1 MRQIH
6 QRTQDLLLK
15 GNFIELLAEISDKDV
30 RVKKDSKVK
39 YKISWNKKLTKTIDS
54 DITSYYR
61 GAARAIIFNSKKEI
75 LLQHATKYGYYKLP
89 GGGIGKGEDTLDAL
103 NREVKE
109 EAGCKIEII
118 KPVGLIIE
126 HRDRF
131 KVTQISYCYLAKMKG
146 KQGKNNLEE
155 GEKQE
160 GFEPEWWN
168 IKKALNLVKNGDGS
182 LYQTKFIIK
191 RDAIFIKRAIDLL

>member
-1 MRQIH
+1 M
-6 QRTQDLLLK
+6 
-15 GNFIELLAEISDKDV
+15 ELLAEISDKDV
-30 RVKKDSKVK
+30 GIRKNLKVK

-89 GGGIGKGEDTLDAL
+89 GGGIGKGEDTLEAL
-103 NREVKE
+103 HREVME
-109 EAGCKIEII
+109 EAGCKIVVK

-126 HRDRF
+126 HRDKF
-131 KVTQISYCYLAKMKG
+131 KVTQVSYCYLAKMKG
-146 KQGKNNLEE
+146 KQGKNTLEE

-160 GFEPEWWN
+160 GFESEWWD
-168 IKKALNLVKNGDGS
+168 IQKASNLVKNGDAKF
-182 LYQTKFIIK
+182 YQTKFIIK
-191 RDAIFIKRAIDLL
+191 RDVIFIKKAIELLI

>member
-1 MRQIH
+1 M
-6 QRTQDLLLK
+6 
-15 GNFIELLAEISDKDV
+15 ELLAEISDNDV
-30 RVKKDSKVK
+30 GIKKGSKIK
-39 YKISWNKKLTKTIDS
+39 YKISWNKKLTKMIDT

-89 GGGIGKGEDTLDAL
+89 GGGIGKGEDVLDAL
-103 NREVKE
+103 HREVME
-109 EAGCKIEII
+109 EAGYKIII
-118 KPVGLIIE
+118 KKPVGLIIE

-131 KVTQISYCYLAKMKG
+131 KVTQISYCYLAKIKG
-146 KQGKNNLEE
+146 KQGKTNLEK

-168 IKKALNLVKNGDGS
+168 MDKALNLVKNGDKN

-191 RDAIFIKRAIDLL
+191 RDAIFIKRAIALLYN